1 MVSYSLPAMEQDLRT
16 VLPGI
21 DIIYDYETIVFDYDF
36 VNKRISI
43 VKEVEDFSESI
54 PTLLRYPLENEDHI
68 KAHAYSK
75 IRKGILRFDE
85 MNSKTSE
92 FKFLFKMKN
101 NQNEWKNCILFSKKI
116 STEDR
121 IARHAIG
128 IITVLDN
135 EWWSDRLFQW
145 VRREE
150 FGEVVEV
157 LADMYHAVYI
167 LNVEEET
174 FETIKYPWNSPDR
187 EFGVV
192 DFKTG
197 MESLIEKVIPE
208 KRKAFFELY
217 GLLKLKEAMKDG
229 PDKIYHEFQ
238 MEGLDGYIWMSVT
251 AISFIS
257 ISSSSCF
264 TLISSNCIAPLIARK
279 TASRSLSFAFIAAII
294 SFRIVCLIVSHLS

>member
-1 MVSYSLPAMEQDLRT
+1 MFNRKRLKKENEELRKRVKEFDMVLSCIPFNIFLKDTNSVYRVVSEESAKNNKMDREDMIGKSDNELFETSLHAVEFVVDDQYIIKNKVDSHSLTPYYEEGFVRYYNIYKKPYINIHGEVEGIFGMVSYSLPAMEQDLRT

-54 PTLLRYPLENEDHI
+54 PTLLRYPLENENYI
-68 KAHAYSK
+68 KAHDYSK

-128 IITVLDN
+128 I
-135 EWWSDRLFQW
+135 EPRLRLCAQ
-145 VRREE
+145 
-150 FGEVVEV
+150 
-157 LADMYHAVYI
+157 
-167 LNVEEET
+167 T
-174 FETIKYPWNSPDR
+174 FP
-187 EFGVV
+187 
-192 DFKTG
+192 
-197 MESLIEKVIPE
+197 
-208 KRKAFFELY
+208 
-217 GLLKLKEAMKDG
+217 
-229 PDKIYHEFQ
+229 
-238 MEGLDGYIWMSVT
+238 SV
-251 AISFIS
+251 F
-257 ISSSSCF
+257 
-264 TLISSNCIAPLIARK
+264 
-279 TASRSLSFAFIAAII
+279 
-294 SFRIVCLIVSHLS
+294 